1 MADVLCVCE
10 LLSLRRS
17 LHDDACTGTSVATS
31 VTSRCVC
38 VFAGARQHHAAGSAT
53 PGRTLVL
60 AACAHAAHD
69 VERRRR
75 LMTSR
80 RSRARSLARTCSVR
94 RCVPRLPD
102 SVSSVA
108 RLGLSVGTVCTE
120 ANTTHVEAVAIC
132 PVFVIFEV
140 FPRQVIQCSQCHGA
154 ARASLLPLYSSFH
167 ARARACVCV
176 CT

>member
-1 MADVLCVCE
+1 MTHAFNLSLIEHQWRVVQQMADLLCVYE
-10 LLSLRRS
+10 SPSLRRS

-80 RSRARSLARTCSVR
+80 RSRARSLARAAFVG
-94 RCVPRLPD
+94 VF
-102 SVSSVA
+102 
-108 RLGLSVGTVCTE
+108 LGYPTVCQ
-120 ANTTHVEAVAIC
+120 ALPGWVY
-132 PVFVIFEV
+132 
-140 FPRQVIQCSQCHGA
+140 RS
-154 ARASLLPLYSSFH
+154 ARSAQKRTQHTWRRWRSAEYL
-167 ARARACVCV
+167 
-176 CT
+176 

>member
-10 LLSLRRS
+10 LPSLRRS

-80 RSRARSLARTCSVR
+80 RSRARLLARTCSVR
-94 RCVPRLPD
+94 RCVARLPD
-102 SVSSVA
+102 SVSSVG

-120 ANTTHVEAVAIC
+120 ANTTHVVAAIC

-167 ARARACVCV
+167 ARACVFV